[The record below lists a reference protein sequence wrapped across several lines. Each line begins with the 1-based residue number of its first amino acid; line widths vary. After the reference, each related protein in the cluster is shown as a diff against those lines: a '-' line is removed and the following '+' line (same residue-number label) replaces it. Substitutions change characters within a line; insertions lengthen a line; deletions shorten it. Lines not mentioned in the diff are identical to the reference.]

1 MLDDIVAILVLKQ
14 LFSVLVQLLQHRC
27 CLLTCAVLQDALD
40 HPAAIRVCGQSE
52 NLALHTNRE
61 IICNFFYII
70 STAYM
75 YSVYK
80 PYMKIMDINY
90 KQQ

>member
-52 NLALHTNRE
+52 NLALHTE
-61 IICNFFYII
+61 KLYVIFF
-70 STAYM
+70 T
-75 YSVYK
+75 
-80 PYMKIMDINY
+80 
-90 KQQ
+90 